1 MKDQTLQD
9 HEKLIKKELKLGIE
23 LHMEL
28 EREDACD
35 KILKL
40 IHKQNKALLKKE
52 RERVKEEAMKW
63 FEEHFHWGTKLGDDV
78 FVTEKEFG
86 EFIKQTLKVNK

>member
-1 MKDQTLQD
+1 MKDQTLND
-9 HEKLIKKELKLGIE
+9 HEKLIKEELKLGIE

-40 IHKQNKALLKKE
+40 IHKQNKALLLKE
-52 RERVKEEAMKW
+52 RERMIKEIERIL
-63 FEEHFHWGTKLGDDV
+63 FEKYLEYDDTQTV
-78 FVTEKEFG
+78 IKE
-86 EFIKQTLKVNK
+86 IKREL